1 MTVLSPITAQFA
13 TRRTDR
19 VAATVKSQG
28 THTDITTV
36 AGERRRREQPVAIER
51 RRSRQQRAVRRAMD
65 APFVAQVIAQAF
77 GFDQPAAP
85 AAASYAPRAAQEES
99 QVEILA

>member
-1 MTVLSPITAQFA
+1 MTVVSPITAQLA

-28 THTDITTV
+28 TRTDLPTAT
-36 AGERRRREQPVAIER
+36 GERRRREQPVAIER

-77 GFDQPAAP
+77 GFDKPAAP
-85 AAASYAPRAAQEES
+85 PAAYVPRPTQEES
-99 QVEILA
+99 QVQILA